1 MLLNATKSEVSGFD
15 VCHSAHFSSIWL
27 CNVFNKMV
35 KKNLNIRFYQFGFHS
50 KEALVMKIKWGS
62 PYSCFEVE
70 KPLNMLSPGV
80 RRILRNHTRRWQG
93 TRQRKESGRMGWPF
107 PLPCCFVSCFCNFP
121 QQEACS
127 LWDVPPSSEKNR
139 EKRLSPNFFLR
150 EGGASVHRLEA
161 CSGWFPSSGWKTL
174 TQGLKHSQHT
184 DKHKKESLEG
194 KFNAHFAHLKSKR

>member
-1 MLLNATKSEVSGFD
+1 
-15 VCHSAHFSSIWL
+15 
-27 CNVFNKMV
+27 
-35 KKNLNIRFYQFGFHS
+35 
-50 KEALVMKIKWGS
+50 MKIKWGS

-70 KPLNMLSPGV
+70 KRLNMLSPGV

-107 PLPCCFVSCFCNFP
+107 PLPCCFVSHFCNFP

-139 EKRLSPNFFLR
+139 EKRLFLPIFF
-150 EGGASVHRLEA
+150 GGRGGICTQARGLQWLVSFIWVKNP
-161 CSGWFPSSGWKTL
+161 CTM
-174 TQGLKHSQHT
+174 QGLKHSQHT

-194 KFNAHFAHLKSKR
+194 KFNAHFAHLKSKK

>member
-35 KKNLNIRFYQFGFHS
+35 KKNLNIRFYQFGFHW

-107 PLPCCFVSCFCNFP
+107 PLPCCFVSRFCNFP

-139 EKRLSPNFFLR
+139 EKRLFLPIGWR
-150 EGGASVHRLEA
+150 
-161 CSGWFPSSGWKTL
+161 GWFPSSGWKTQA
-174 TQGLKHSQHT
+174 QGLKHSQHT